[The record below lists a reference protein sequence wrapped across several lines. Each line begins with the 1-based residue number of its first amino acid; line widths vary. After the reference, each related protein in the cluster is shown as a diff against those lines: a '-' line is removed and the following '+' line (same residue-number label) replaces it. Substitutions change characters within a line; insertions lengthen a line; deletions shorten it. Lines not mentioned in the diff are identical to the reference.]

1 MQEMTVGFLSQNR
14 TRPFWLAPTLL
25 IIVLLLVLGGVSA
38 EAVVPTFTIENVIVD
53 TSVTIQTQN
62 FPPNQDFV
70 VRMGPNGTLAIDGE
84 VVGVTNSGGTGIFSA
99 TYPIPLALRGAD
111 RIAIRLES
119 PQGYYSYNWFYNN
132 REPKPDQAGTGTP
145 TFTIESVV
153 INESVTIMTQ
163 NFPPGREFIVMMDHM
178 GTLAIN
184 GYPVGVVNSAA
195 GGSFMATF
203 PIPQPLVG
211 LERIAIRA
219 ESGPYFAYNWFD
231 NQPLQEARTP
241 TMRVCAVTR
250 DVSVGI
256 QTATSFPPNREFAV
270 LMGPMGTNGIDGYVA
285 GTLNSGPTGS
295 VSAVFA
301 IPSGLRGLDQIAIRL
316 DEIEGP
322 HYSFDYFDNRDGFY
336 CAPAPVPSPTASP
349 TPAP

>member
-1 MQEMTVGFLSQNR
+1 M
-14 TRPFWLAPTLL
+14 WLGPLALVA
-25 IIVLLLVLGGVSA
+25 VLALVLRGASA
-38 EAVVPTFTIENVIVD
+38 ESVVPAFTIEAVVVD

-62 FPPNQDFV
+62 FPPNQEFV
-70 VRMGPNGTLAIDGE
+70 VRMGQNGTLAVDGE

-99 TYPIPLALRGAD
+99 TYPIPLSLRGAD

-119 PQGYYSYNWFYNN
+119 AQGYYSYNWFYNN
-132 REPKPDQAGTGTP
+132 LAPKPGATGGTP

-153 INESVTIMTQ
+153 INETVTIMTQ
-163 NFPPGREFIVMMDHM
+163 NFPPEREFIVMMDHM

-184 GYPVGVVNSAA
+184 GYPVGILRSGA

-231 NQPLQEARTP
+231 NQPLEAPRTP
-241 TMRVCAVTR
+241 LMRVCAVVR
-250 DVSVGI
+250 DTSVGI
-256 QTATSFPPNREFAV
+256 QTNSSFPPNREFAV
-270 LMGPMGTNGIDGYVA
+270 LMGPMGTNGIEGYVA
-285 GTLNSGPTGS
+285 GTLNTGPTG
-295 VSAVFA
+295 AVNGTFP
-301 IPSGLRGLDQIAIRL
+301 IPAGLRGLDQIAIRL

-322 HYSFDYFDNRDGFY
+322 HFSFDYFDNRDGFY
-336 CAPAPVPSPTASP
+336 CQPAPLPTPTA
-349 TPAP
+349 TP